1 MTNPAKLHTVPPG
14 LAAALLALVT
24 AALYLP
30 TLSAD
35 FAWDSQI
42 QVRDDTFIHNLGNL
56 PAVLSLRV
64 LGMDVLDFNR
74 PTQLLS
80 LLLDA
85 AFWGRHPFGYHLTSL
100 LLHVAV
106 TLLLFWFCRRL
117 TSIWSAFAVALL
129 FAVHPVNCEAV
140 AEVGYREDLLA
151 TLFIIAGLNFAAKWG
166 ATWRGAT
173 SCGVCLLLA
182 IGAKE
187 SAVFGPMLVA
197 LYWWWFRR
205 DEPRKPWLWLIA
217 ALALVVAAFVAA
229 RFALEP
235 KHSAIFIEK
244 PRPLGKTFGD
254 TLAVQVRIWAAYFR
268 QIVWPQYLCA
278 DYGPYS
284 IRNFHVVLSSVLA
297 LAVIAA
303 QGFGAWRN
311 RVFALGVAVFWL
323 GLLPVSNFIP
333 LYRPMAD
340 RYLYLPLIG
349 LALMLA
355 PILSRFKIAPWVALL
370 IALPLAVT
378 TFCQEQVWHDDVAL
392 WTATARTNPASYT
405 AANNLG
411 CALVAKGRPAEAIP
425 HLKRALK
432 LSHGGKADPYAF
444 LALALDAL
452 GRTAEADEAFKKA
465 VAVDARYAQP
475 DLLVKALACDPA
487 TAEKLK
493 VMAARN

>member
-1 MTNPAKLHTVPPG
+1 
-14 LAAALLALVT
+14 
-24 AALYLP
+24 
-30 TLSAD
+30 
-35 FAWDSQI
+35 
-42 QVRDDTFIHNLGNL
+42 
-56 PAVLSLRV
+56 
-64 LGMDVLDFNR
+64 
-74 PTQLLS
+74 
-80 LLLDA
+80 
-85 AFWGRHPFGYHLTSL
+85 
-100 LLHVAV
+100 
-106 TLLLFWFCRRL
+106 
-117 TSIWSAFAVALL
+117 
-129 FAVHPVNCEAV
+129 
-140 AEVGYREDLLA
+140 
-151 TLFIIAGLNFAAKWG
+151 
-166 ATWRGAT
+166 
-173 SCGVCLLLA
+173 
-182 IGAKE
+182 
-187 SAVFGPMLVA
+187 
-197 LYWWWFRR
+197 
-205 DEPRKPWLWLIA
+205 
-217 ALALVVAAFVAA
+217 
-229 RFALEP
+229 
-235 KHSAIFIEK
+235 
-244 PRPLGKTFGD
+244 
-254 TLAVQVRIWAAYFR
+254 VQVRIWAAYFR

-411 CALVAKGRPAEAIP
+411 CALVAAGRPAEAIP